1 MRKLTL
7 FFMLFMMVILVFAAG
22 CGKDES
28 EKKLTSRPVAAKP
41 VGGEPSAPAE
51 APAEVPE
58 TPSET
63 PVETKSVVPAG
74 SADCEQL
81 SSVELGEVVGGVWAK
96 TPDCPQR
103 PMMPK
108 GVSVCRCDYDGP
120 KQIYINVE
128 TQLYGDNAEANR
140 VYDMYCKGA
149 PVANV
154 TADNSCSA
162 LRTSDL
168 RPNFVYFLKGNYFVK
183 VSCLGGSCPI
193 AMVTAVAQ
201 KVADK
206 I

>member
-22 CGKDES
+22 CGKEES
-28 EKKLTSRPVAAKP
+28 GKKLTSRPVAAQP
-41 VGGEPSAPAE
+41 VGAEPSAPAE
-51 APAEVPE
+51 VPSE

-63 PVETKSVVPAG
+63 PVETKTIVPAG

-120 KQIYINVE
+120 KQLYYNVE
-128 TQLYGDNAEANR
+128 AQLYGDIAEANR

-149 PVANV
+149 AVANV
-154 TADNSCSA
+154 TVDKSCSA

-168 RPNFVYFLKGNYFVK
+168 RPNFVYFLKGNYFIK
-183 VSCLGGSCPI
+183 VSCLGGKCPI
-193 AMVTAVAQ
+193 PAVEAVAQ